1 MYTNIAFQISQELKR
16 IFKTAKLFLSF
27 TKALSEI
34 PFSKNSYHTKTSQS
48 TTNSNQ
54 SVFSDLQSFIDLQK
68 THYIDIKQN
77 LASILVS

>member
-27 TKALSEI
+27 TKALSEV

-54 SVFSDLQSFIDLQK
+54 
-68 THYIDIKQN
+68 
-77 LASILVS
+77 